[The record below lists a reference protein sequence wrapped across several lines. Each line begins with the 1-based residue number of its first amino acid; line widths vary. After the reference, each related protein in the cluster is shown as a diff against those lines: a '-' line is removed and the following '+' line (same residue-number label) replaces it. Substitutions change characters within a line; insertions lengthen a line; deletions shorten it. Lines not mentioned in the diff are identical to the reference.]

1 MKFLKISFIFFSLVF
16 LSGCFQTTTLLGPSV
31 TVATTGNVLQ
41 AGLQYG
47 ANSAIKNETGKDTF
61 EHLQDAVDSQSQSNK
76 FKKNSYRRKWFLYLA
91 CNIIP
96 SWIYTSALQGFYY
109 CKWFDWF

>member
-1 MKFLKISFIFFSLVF
+1 MNFLKISFIFFSLVF

-47 ANSAIKNETGKDTF
+47 ANSALKNETGKDTL
-61 EHLQDAVDSQSQSNK
+61 EHLKDAVESQSQSHK
-76 FKKNSYRRKWFLYLA
+76 FKRKFSDLVEKKFELTRQKLKL
-91 CNIIP
+91 N
-96 SWIYTSALQGFYY
+96 
-109 CKWFDWF
+109 